1 MVIVE
6 RLLIVILCIAVFRAH
21 RKINDLTLFGGKI
34 MNLTEIVILA
44 DTLVIVIMAG
54 IGIFTSKQ
62 LDNRVRRIRE
72 LQVLLDEYSDMN
84 LELAKRINDKNN
96 ENEKLRKQVEGQ
108 KEVINMVATNQVKM
122 VKKGEQ

>member
-1 MVIVE
+1 
-6 RLLIVILCIAVFRAH
+6 
-21 RKINDLTLFGGKI
+21 

-96 ENEKLRKQVEGQ
+96 DLEELDKKNLELHNKIIARDFKAVELVNENEKLKKQV
-108 KEVINMVATNQVKM
+108 KVIA
-122 VKKGEQ
+122 KGAK

>member
-1 MVIVE
+1 
-6 RLLIVILCIAVFRAH
+6 
-21 RKINDLTLFGGKI
+21 

-96 ENEKLRKQVEGQ
+96 DLEELDKKNLELHNKIMARDFKAVELVNENEKLK
-108 KEVINMVATNQVKM
+108 KEVINLVATNKIKVAKR
-122 VKKGEQ
+122 GEKW

>member
-1 MVIVE
+1 
-6 RLLIVILCIAVFRAH
+6 
-21 RKINDLTLFGGKI
+21 

-72 LQVLLDEYSDMN
+72 LQVLLDEYSDIN

-96 ENEKLRKQVEGQ
+96 DLEELDKKNLELYNQIKARDFKELELINENNKMKKQIEGQ
-108 KEVINMVATNQVKM
+108 KEVINLVATNKIKIA
-122 VKKGEQ
+122 KKGEQW

>member
-1 MVIVE
+1 
-6 RLLIVILCIAVFRAH
+6 
-21 RKINDLTLFGGKI
+21 

-84 LELAKRINDKNN
+84 LELAKRINDKMNEIEELDKKNLELYSEIRARDFKEIELIN
-96 ENEKLRKQVEGQ
+96 ENEKMKKQIKGQ
-108 KEVINMVATNQVKM
+108 KEVINLVASKQVK
-122 VKKGEQ
+122 VIAKGAK

>member
-1 MVIVE
+1 
-6 RLLIVILCIAVFRAH
+6 
-21 RKINDLTLFGGKI
+21 

-96 ENEKLRKQVEGQ
+96 DLEELDKENLELHNKIMARDFKAVELVNENEKLKKQVEGQ
-108 KEVINMVATNQVKM
+108 KEVINLVATNQVKVIAKG
-122 VKKGEQ
+122 VK

>member
-1 MVIVE
+1 
-6 RLLIVILCIAVFRAH
+6 
-21 RKINDLTLFGGKI
+21 

-62 LDNRVRRIRE
+62 LDNRVKQVRKLNE
-72 LQVLLDEYSDMN
+72 LYDEVLT
-84 LELAKRINDKNN
+84 INIGLRQRLTDKNN